1 MRAIQSLFF
10 VAVLASPAWLRAQ
23 TAEPLPPLPPPEPSS
38 APPAPSGAAPEAPA
52 PAPAPA
58 LPPAGPVYAPT
69 YGPSYAGDQP
79 PPRYDYTPPPPPK
92 HAPRFS
98 LWTGATLGLLGFG
111 GSFFENELA
120 RRETTGNFI
129 GNGITG
135 EVDVGA
141 RLAKRYIPFV
151 FWEHGFAAPGHRLEG
166 TDGSASTDLMGLG
179 FRYAA
184 GNVDSVDFLSELSIG
199 YRTVR
204 VKDGSSTLTMHAVE
218 YFRLGLGAEIRLSTL
233 FVLSPMAHL
242 SGGAMDDSSG
252 DVTYGPNGSG
262 DGVTHPRRDL
272 IDGSAGYVTVGIG
285 CGAHFDVF
293 GE

>member
-1 MRAIQSLFF
+1 MRTIHGLVF
-10 VAVLASPAWLRAQ
+10 VATLFAPALARAQ
-23 TAEPLPPLPPPEPSS
+23 QEPLPPLPPPEPAQPGAS
-38 APPAPSGAAPEAPA
+38 APPPAAAPA
-52 PAPAPA
+52 PAPQAP
-58 LPPAGPVYAPT
+58 PPASSAPVYSEGPA
-69 YGPSYAGDQP
+69 YGE
-79 PPRYDYTPPPPPK
+79 PPPPPRFDYEAPPPPT

-111 GSFFENELA
+111 GSFFQNETGK
-120 RRETTGNFI
+120 RETTGNFI
-129 GNGITG
+129 GNGVTG

-141 RLAKRYIPFV
+141 RLAKRYIPFL
-151 FWEHGFAAPGHRLEG
+151 FWEHGFAGKGHRLEG

-204 VKDGSSTLTMHAVE
+204 VKDGSSTFTMHSLE
-218 YFRLGLGAEIRLSTL
+218 YFRLGLGAEIRISTL

-252 DVTYGPNGSG
+252 DVTYGPAGSG
-262 DGVTHPRRDL
+262 DGITHPKKDL
-272 IDGSAGYVTVGIG
+272 IDGSAGYVTIGIG

-293 GE
+293 GK